1 MGDPIKT
8 TMKKPF
14 AVAVVL
20 LVIVGT
26 TWVILALRNRTAERE
41 AMAFCERLSP
51 RLEEIRSKQGKFPEA
66 IDASW
71 LQGMSVPRLIHL
83 DNFYAGHQDYFDF
96 HFRNGWNLFDTL
108 FVYNSRDKVWLI
120 GD

>member
-1 MGDPIKT
+1 MTIK
-8 TMKKPF
+8 KKLT
-14 AVAVVL
+14 VGVVS

-41 AMAFCERLSP
+41 AMAFCGRLFP

-83 DNFYAGHQDYFDF
+83 DNCYAGHQDYFAF
-96 HFRNGWNLFDTL
+96 HFRNRWNLLGDNL
-108 FVYNSRDKVWLI
+108 FFFNSPAKEWLNV
-120 GD
+120 D

>member
-1 MGDPIKT
+1 MTIK
-8 TMKKPF
+8 KKLT
-14 AVAVVL
+14 VGVVL

-26 TWVILALRNRTAERE
+26 TWVTLASQNRTAARE
-41 AMAFCERLSP
+41 AMAFCEGLSP
-51 RLEEIRSKQGKFPEA
+51 RLEEIRSKQGRFPEA

-83 DNFYAGHQDYFDF
+83 DNFYAGYQDYFQF
-96 HFRNGWNLFDTL
+96 HFRNRWNLFDTL
-108 FVYNSRDKVWLI
+108 FVYDSTAKVWLI